1 MLSIARHTDYAA
13 RLVLHLAS
21 VDEAAQ
27 VSIRAVSEARAMP
40 LPFVRRLVGSLVKAG
55 ILKTVRGASGGLRLA
70 RPAGEISLLD
80 IVEAMEGRIALNR
93 CTHGG
98 EGCPLA
104 SRCPIQGVWC
114 EADRALRESLAA
126 VRFDVLARRTPGH
139 ELAHRALHAA
149 PARRRTARASAP
161 AGSTLFHT
169 PSSP

>member
-13 RLVLHLAS
+13 RLVLHLAA
-21 VDEAAQ
+21 VDGDAQ
-27 VSIRAVSEARAMP
+27 VSIREVAEARAMP

-70 RPAGEISLLD
+70 RPANEISLLD

-98 EGCPLA
+98 KGCPLA

-126 VRFDVLARRTPGH
+126 ARFDLLARNTPGH
-139 ELAHRALHAA
+139 ALAHRALHPA
-149 PARRRTARASAP
+149 PARRRVACA
-161 AGSTLFHT
+161 
-169 PSSP
+169 